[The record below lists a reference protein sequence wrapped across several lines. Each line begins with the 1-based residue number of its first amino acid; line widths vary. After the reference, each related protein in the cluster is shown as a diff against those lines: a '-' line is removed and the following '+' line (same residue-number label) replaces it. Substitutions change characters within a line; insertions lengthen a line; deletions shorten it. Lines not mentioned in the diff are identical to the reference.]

1 MLLAVLAAPAAAHAQ
16 YGAWSSGRAAGTT
29 YKQAQASSGLASMQK
44 HGAATASAFTKHK
57 GSKGYGS
64 KGYGSKGHGSK
75 SGTFGY
81 GGKSGHGGAAKYG
94 GPTKAYGKSSY
105 GAPKAYGGYSGPG
118 GFHGY
123 KHPAPRRVW
132 VAGHWALREQKVW
145 VAGRTERV
153 WRPARFETRYDA
165 CGIAFSVQVQAGH
178 YETIQH
184 PGSWEWRTQRVWVP
198 GGWSSAH

>member
-29 YKQAQASSGLASMQK
+29 YKQAHASAGLASMQK
-44 HGAATASAFTKHK
+44 HGAPATSAYKGAQ

-64 KGYGSKGHGSK
+64 K
-75 SGTFGY
+75 SGAFGY

-94 GPTKAYGKSSY
+94 GPTKGYGKSTY
-105 GAPKAYGGYSGPG
+105 GAPKSYGGYAGPG

-123 KHPAPRRVW
+123 KHGPSPRRVW
-132 VAGHWALREQKVW
+132 VAGHWALREHKVW
-145 VAGRTERV
+145 VAGRTETV

-184 PGSWEWRTQRVWVP
+184 PGRWEWRTQRVWVP